1 VRDAIPKIRK
11 HLESSDLDVKMNA
24 KVALGRLGDPAGM

>member
-1 VRDAIPKIRK
+1 VKDAIPMIRK
-11 HLESSDLDVKMNA
+11 HLDSTDLDVKMNA